1 MWLNIAIVNTVGD
14 SSSGLVVSNVAKCV
28 ETVRFVARRGV
39 SPNVRCPVLIANARM
54 LISAEMIQIHH
65 TVHELTL
72 MRDYCVY
79 AVNGNLF
86 LTLLL
91 SLYHSGCVYT

>member
-14 SSSGLVVSNVAKCV
+14 SSSVVVVSKVAKCV
-28 ETVRFVARRGV
+28 ETVRFVARHGV
-39 SPNVRCPVLIANARM
+39 SPNVRCLVLIANARM
-54 LISAEMIQIHH
+54 LISVEMIRIHH

-79 AVNGNLF
+79 AVNGNMC
-86 LTLLL
+86 LTLL
-91 SLYHSGCVYT
+91 